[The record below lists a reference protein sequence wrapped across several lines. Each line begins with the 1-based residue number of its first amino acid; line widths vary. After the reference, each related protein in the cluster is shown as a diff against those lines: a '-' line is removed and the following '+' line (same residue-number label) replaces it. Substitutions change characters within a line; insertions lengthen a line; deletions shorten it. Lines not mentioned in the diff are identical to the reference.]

1 MMNTMKLKSL
11 FSAAALATAVVTPA
25 AFAADT
31 TGQFGLGVNHA
42 IGEDTS
48 SLSARYWIT
57 NEAAVQGTGY
67 YHKDDQ
73 GSSSLRT
80 YEAAVKGIF
89 APVVHDNSKFLLS
102 LEAGYGQTKLE
113 QAHQDDLKANN
124 WFVMPALGAE
134 FMMSGLPELGL
145 NFEVGYRYQDNH
157 DLDTKAQGIVG
168 TVGAIYYF

>member
-1 MMNTMKLKSL
+1 MSTMKLKSL
-11 FSAAALATAVVTPA
+11 VSAVALAGVMAAPAV
-25 AFAADT
+25 FAADSA
-31 TGQFGLGVNHA
+31 GKFGVGVNHA

-48 SLSARYWIT
+48 SVSGRYWIT
-57 NEAAVQGTGY
+57 NDTAVQGTGY

-73 GSSSLRT
+73 GDTSVRT

-89 APVVHDNSKFLLS
+89 APVVHENSKFLVS
-102 LEAGYGQTKLE
+102 LEGGYGQTKVE
-113 QAHQDDLKANN
+113 QNGDEAKANN

-145 NFEVGYRYQDNH
+145 NFEVGYRYQDSN
-157 DLDTKAQGIVG
+157 DLDTKSQGVVG

>member
-1 MMNTMKLKSL
+1 MSTMKLKSL
-11 FSAAALATAVVTPA
+11 VSAAALAAVMAAPA
-25 AFAADT
+25 VFAADSA
-31 TGQFGLGVNHA
+31 GNFGVGVNHA

-48 SLSARYWIT
+48 AVSARYWVT
-57 NEAAVQGTGY
+57 NDAAVQGTGY

-73 GSSSLRT
+73 GSQSLRT

-89 APVVHDNSKFLLS
+89 APVVRENSKFLVS
-102 LEAGYGQTKLE
+102 LEGGYGQAKLE
-113 QAHQDDLKANN
+113 TPAGENKANN

-145 NFEVGYRYQDNH
+145 NFEVGYRYQDSN
-157 DLDTKAQGIVG
+157 DLDTKSQGVVG